1 MTATTTAS
9 PTIPTG
15 PRAGAVRRA
24 RADRAWIV
32 AVAVVANGLLAIALW
47 LRHGELAS
55 ASGPGAVATAVGQV
69 TGLLG
74 AYALLV
80 GVLLMARVP
89 WLERFLGFDRL
100 AVWHRWVGFTTV
112 WLLVAH
118 TVFITIGY
126 AEANRESLAGQTM
139 DFIRHYP
146 DVLMAFVALV
156 LLLAVGATSVRVA
169 RRELRRET
177 WYATHLYAYVAV
189 ALGFAHQLAVGS
201 DFSGDA
207 VARAWWVALF
217 VVTLG
222 AVAVWR
228 VGVPVAFNAR
238 HRLRVADVRREG
250 PGVVSIAMT
259 GRRLEEI
266 HARPGQ
272 FFVWRFLA
280 PGGMWRA
287 RPFSLSAPVGR
298 NRLRITVKEAGE
310 QTRALQH
317 VRRGTRVFAE
327 GPYGAFTDE
336 RRTRRR
342 AVLIA
347 GGIGITP
354 LRALLE
360 TMPAAPGDLTL
371 LYRVATPRDLVF
383 RDELTDLGIERGI
396 TLHALTGEEIG
407 DDDTDRLGVPALRA
421 LVPDIRERDCFV
433 CGPPGLVD
441 AVCRRLHRLGV
452 PRAQIHFERF
462 EY

>member
-1 MTATTTAS
+1 MTATATTTA
-9 PTIPTG
+9 PATG
-15 PRAGAVRRA
+15 GRHAGAVRRD

-32 AVAVVANGLLAIALW
+32 TVAVVVNGLVAVGLW

-55 ASGPGAVATAVGQV
+55 ATGPGAVATAIGQL

-80 GVLLMARVP
+80 GLLLMARVP

-112 WLLVAH
+112 WLLVTH

-126 AEANRESLAGQTM
+126 ARANRESLVGQTL
-139 DFIRHYP
+139 DFARHYP
-146 DVLMAFVALV
+146 DVLMAFVALG
-156 LLLAVGATSVRVA
+156 LLLAVAATSMRVA

-177 WYATHLYAYVAV
+177 WHATHLYAYLAV

-217 VVTLG
+217 VATIG

-228 VGVPVAFNAR
+228 LGAPLVFNLH
-238 HRLRVADVRREG
+238 HRLRVADVRREA
-250 PGVVSIAMT
+250 PGVVSITMT
-259 GRRLEEI
+259 GRDLRSIGAE
-266 HARPGQ
+266 PGQ

-280 PGGMWRA
+280 PGTAWRA
-287 RPFSLSAPVGR
+287 RPFSLSAPVGP
-298 NRLRITVKEAGE
+298 NRVRITVKQTGE
-310 QTRALQH
+310 QTRVLQH
-317 VRRGTRVFAE
+317 VRPGTRVLAE
-327 GPYGAFTDE
+327 GPYGTFTSD

-360 TMPAAPGDLTL
+360 TIPAAPGDLVL
-371 LYRVATPRDLVF
+371 LYRVATPDDLLF
-383 RDELTDLGIERGI
+383 RDELTELGIARGI
-396 TLHALTGEEIG
+396 ALHALTGTEIG
-407 DDDTDRLGVPALRA
+407 DDDTDRLGVPAIRA
-421 LVPDIRERDCFV
+421 LVPDVRERDCFV

-441 AVCRRLHRLGV
+441 AVRRRLRRLGV